1 MRRRRAGGAVPF
13 GIGGC
18 AVNILDTWLWLA
30 RVMSRWTVR
39 CAGAAIF
46 VSAALVSVDVLG
58 RKFLSLSV
66 GGADELSGY
75 AFAIATSWALAFV
88 LLERANVRVD
98 ALYIHL
104 PKPVT
109 ALLDLVALLML
120 GLFVLLLGWFA
131 GKVLEDSLLFATKAN
146 TPLGTPL
153 WIPQSLW
160 LIGFGLFA
168 FAWLPLVLRV
178 ALALLS
184 GDLAQVRALAGA
196 RNVQEEAAAE
206 VSHTADIEKV
216 AIEGQR

>member
-1 MRRRRAGGAVPF
+1 LGDAV
-13 GIGGC
+13 
-18 AVNILDTWLWLA
+18 ILLDRWLSAA
-30 RVMSRWTVR
+30 RIVSRWAAR

-46 VSAALVSVDVLG
+46 VSAAVVSVDVLG

-66 GGADELSGY
+66 GGADEISGY

-104 PKPVT
+104 PKPVM

-131 GKVLEDSLLFATKAN
+131 GRVLEDSLLFATKAN
-146 TPLGTPL
+146 TPLGTPQ

-160 LIGFGLFA
+160 LAGFGLFA

-178 ALALLS
+178 ALALLA
-184 GDLAQVRALAGA
+184 GDVAQIRALAGA
-196 RNVQEEAAAE
+196 RTLEEDAAAE
-206 VSHTADIEKV
+206 VAHTTDIEKV
-216 AIEGQR
+216 AIEGRR